1 MDGLL
6 SLLLF
11 AGFFYLMM
19 RFGCGAH
26 MVHGHGNSNVNKKM
40 KNHNDRDESHNI
52 KHIDPVCGME
62 VDADK
67 GYGKMHQGQ
76 LYRFCHRNCLDKF
89 ESNPEKYLKKE
100 IEVEG
105 GEV

>member
-6 SLLLF
+6 SFLLF
-11 AGFFYLMM
+11 AGLFYFMM

-26 MVHGHGNSNVNKKM
+26 MIHGHGAHGHSDKQRNKA
-40 KNHNDRDESHNI
+40 E

-67 GYGKMHQGQ
+67 GYGKMHEGQ

-89 ESNPEKYLKKE
+89 ESNPELYLNKS
-100 IEVEG
+100 IESHG